1 MESLRQVRER
11 NLIEIAKIYQI
22 DGDDA
27 LILQRISH
35 RLHQLDEHACNWG
48 LNKRQEKRVD
58 RLEEQAQGIAKKYGF
73 NAYHQGDPRG
83 WSLYLVKPELQPI
96 DQHYP
101 EGLAICPH

>member
-11 NLIEIAKIYQI
+11 NLIEIAKTYQI

-48 LNKRQEKRVD
+48 LSNRQEKRVD
-58 RLEEQAQGIAKKYGF
+58 RLEEQAQQIARKYGF
-73 NAYHQGDPRG
+73 NAYHQSDPRG
-83 WSLYLVKPELQPI
+83 WSLYLVSPGSPPEITYTQ
-96 DQHYP
+96 
-101 EGLAICPH
+101 GLGICPH